1 MKIVISLILAAL
13 LAFAA
18 GCAPR
23 DYTVTVADGYP
34 LANELDESY
43 PAGEEVTILLYT
55 VTEHAYELRVNGVEI
70 EPISSD
76 MYYTYFTFRMPEE
89 DVTVSVEDI
98 WISIP
103 RE

>member
-34 LANELDESY
+34 LANEPEESY

-55 VTEHAYELRVNGVEI
+55 VTERCK
-70 EPISSD
+70 
-76 MYYTYFTFRMPEE
+76 
-89 DVTVSVEDI
+89 SVAGDYRTLCNI
-98 WISIP
+98 KLAKLFDNIFYLLLN
-103 RE
+103 